1 MGVRWYRSVNRLPIV
16 WDDKY
21 SPEFPESHR
30 FPMKKFRLLKDWV
43 DLHVPATQLFS
54 PKPCPVDVLVETH
67 DPVYVRGFQLGTLD
81 PKVIREIGLPWSE
94 GLRDRTILALGGT
107 IRTCELAK
115 IHGLA
120 SHLAGGTHHAHRD
133 RGSGFCIY
141 NDLAVSSRYL
151 INKGLASR
159 VLVFD
164 CDVHQGDGT
173 ASILAHDPNI
183 FTCSIHAEKNFPAR
197 KFNSDLDVNCPDGMT
212 DDDYLSLV
220 FETLE
225 SVAASWHP
233 DFVIYDAGS
242 DVHVDD
248 ALGRLSITTDGLYRR
263 DYGVISRIRGM
274 GIPCATVIGGGY
286 DKDRARVA
294 ARHGVVISAA
304 AAVFSQNGQT

>member
-1 MGVRWYRSVNRLPIV
+1 MS
-16 WDDKY
+16 
-21 SPEFPESHR
+21 
-30 FPMKKFRLLKDWV
+30 KFRLLKDWV

-54 PKPCPVDVLVETH
+54 PKPCPINILVETH
-67 DPVYVRGFQLGTLD
+67 DPKYVHGFQSGTLD

-115 IHGLA
+115 THGLA

-151 INKGLASR
+151 INQGLASR

-173 ASILAHDPNI
+173 ASILAHDPHV

-197 KFNSDLDVNCPDGMT
+197 KVNSDLDVNCPDGMT
-212 DDDYLSLV
+212 DNDYLSLV

-225 SVAASWHP
+225 SVVSSWHP

-286 DKDRARVA
+286 DKDRLRVA

-304 AAVFSQNGQT
+304 AAIFSQNVQFQDKSI